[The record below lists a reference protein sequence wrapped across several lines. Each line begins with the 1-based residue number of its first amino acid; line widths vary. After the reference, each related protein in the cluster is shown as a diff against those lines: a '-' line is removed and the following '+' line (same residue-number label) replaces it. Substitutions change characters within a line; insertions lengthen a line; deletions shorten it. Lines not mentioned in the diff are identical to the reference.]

1 MSSCFRMKEGKI
13 LRWNNDVPCAP
24 TNAASPY
31 APCCLVGHYCLSNGI
46 CNDPYGLPGLKF
58 YNADCSDPTMQ
69 DPSCITRCG
78 GRNTSFLT
86 YVDDFSAHW
95 ACCTRHP
102 NGDPD
107 CGVISDDQF
116 PGPRPED
123 LTTIAYI
130 SKDGSASYAP
140 TSSPTTTG
148 GSRASATATATATKS
163 SSSSGIGAGAAA
175 GIGVGVGLAVFIVA
189 AVVAFIYFR
198 KKWGPKPVEGQHGK
212 GAGYDSAGHWAGGDP
227 ALVGARDQPGRA
239 HELDKTRSPARE
251 LDGQY
256 TRELE

>member
-1 MSSCFRMKEGKI
+1 MGSCFRMKEGKI

-31 APCCLVGHYCLSNGI
+31 APCCLVGHYCLSNNI

-69 DPSCITRCG
+69 DPSCVTRCG

-86 YVDDFSAHW
+86 YLDETSARW

-107 CGVISDDQF
+107 CAAVSDDQF

-140 TSSPTTTG
+140 TSSPTATG
-148 GSRASATATATATKS
+148 GSRASATAAKS
-163 SSSSGIGAGAAA
+163 TSSSGIGAGAAA

-189 AVVAFIYFR
+189 ATVAFIYFR

-212 GAGYDSAGHWAGGDP
+212 GAGHDSAGQWVGGNP
-227 ALVGARDQPGRA
+227 ALIHANGQSRNVL
-239 HELDKTRSPARE
+239 ELDKTGDRPRE
-251 LDGQY
+251 LDGRY